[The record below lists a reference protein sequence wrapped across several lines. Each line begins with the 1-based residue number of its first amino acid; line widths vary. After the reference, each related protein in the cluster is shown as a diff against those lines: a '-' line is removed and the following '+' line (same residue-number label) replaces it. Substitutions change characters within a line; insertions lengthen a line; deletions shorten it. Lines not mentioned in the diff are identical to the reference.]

1 MGSVCPAGARMPGLG
16 QHAPAAIVGHALR
29 AIAQEPNAHAAD
41 VVHGRGPRMS
51 RMVTGMAKNY
61 ILLDLTMRDRQP
73 RCQATFLEV
82 ALLSCIRRLD
92 RRVPTGRV
100 CHSCLQAGA
109 SAGTVGHA
117 APAHTDGADHPTR
130 AQCCHQHPAP
140 ACHRATPSDLETQP
154 RPSLTSSCCS
164 TVGET
169 NCRTSSPPRV
179 AISRTRVLLMN
190 MYCALGVRKMV
201 STSGIRWRFMPAS
214 WNS

>member
-16 QHAPAAIVGHALR
+16 QHAPAAILGHALR

-51 RMVTGMAKNY
+51 KMVTGMAKIY

-82 ALLSCIRRLD
+82 ALLSCMDRLD
-92 RRVPTGRV
+92 RRMPWVGCATAACRWAIP
-100 CHSCLQAGA
+100 QGA
-109 SAGTVGHA
+109 VGGGS
-117 APAHTDGADHPTR
+117 APAHKGWSRPAHTGTALP
-130 AQCCHQHPAP
+130 PAP
-140 ACHRATPSDLETQP
+140 GTGLPPGSQP
-154 RPSLTSSCCS
+154 RPSLASSCCS

-169 NCRTSSPPRV
+169 NWRTSSPPRV